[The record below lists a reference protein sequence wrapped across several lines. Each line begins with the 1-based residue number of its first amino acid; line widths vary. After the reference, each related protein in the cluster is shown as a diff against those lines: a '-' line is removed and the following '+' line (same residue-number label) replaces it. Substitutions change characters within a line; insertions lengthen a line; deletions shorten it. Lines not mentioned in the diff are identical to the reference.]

1 MMWLHTL
8 QKPHLSLFHRS
19 GVCYKERK
27 KGDRIKLR
35 RMHRKIGVHAFQ
47 ILTGYHR
54 FLGEENMHRAL
65 WITLVLNLLLWIR
78 FVKGPNPLTQNFHAN
93 YGSCNSILIN
103 CLNTNMSLLSRWNN
117 MNINDKLPAY
127 LKWHQAWKTHLL
139 WTRAPV
145 TLQWRITEWANER
158 ASVNYHTVLVLFI

>member
-1 MMWLHTL
+1 MSQTARVCHKKSSGTLKRCWNLLCEIFISRALIL
-8 QKPHLSLFHRS
+8 QKSWRPEEWCGCTPSRNLSLFHRS

-35 RMHRKIGVHAFQ
+35 RMPRKIGVHAFQ

-65 WITLVLNLLLWIR
+65 WITLFLNLLLWIR
-78 FVKGPNPLTQNFHAN
+78 FVKGPNTLTQNFHVN
-93 YGSCNSILIN
+93 YGSCTSILIN

-127 LKWHQAWKTHLL
+127 WK
-139 WTRAPV
+139 
-145 TLQWRITEWANER
+145 
-158 ASVNYHTVLVLFI
+158 